1 MIAIIMGVSGSGK
14 STIGKLLGE
23 KLGCS
28 FHDADD
34 FHPPAN
40 IEKMRV
46 GIPLNDTD
54 RMPWLNAIRQFM
66 LVHIREGKSAI
77 IACSALKNSYREILL
92 KDEKQVHFFHLKGN
106 FDLIKERL
114 EHRSGHFM
122 NPKLLESQFATLE
135 DPGEECDVLV
145 NQTPEEIVEDILQ
158 RLRKSA

>member
-14 STIGKLLGE
+14 STVGKLLGE

-40 IEKMRV
+40 IEKMRA
-46 GIPLNDTD
+46 GIALNDTD
-54 RMPWLNAIRQFM
+54 RMPWLNAIREFM
-66 LVHIREGKSAI
+66 LSRLKEGKSAV

-92 KDEKQVHFFHLKGN
+92 KDNSEVHFFHFKGN
-106 FDLIKERL
+106 FDLIIERL

-135 DPGEECDVLV
+135 DPGEECDVSV
-145 NQTPEEIVEDILQ
+145 DRSPEAIVQDILQ
-158 RLRKSA
+158 RLTKAN